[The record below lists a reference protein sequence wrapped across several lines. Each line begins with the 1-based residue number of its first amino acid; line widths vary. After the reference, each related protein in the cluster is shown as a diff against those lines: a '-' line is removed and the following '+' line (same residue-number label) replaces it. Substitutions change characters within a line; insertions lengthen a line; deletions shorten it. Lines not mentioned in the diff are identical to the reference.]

1 VKKAIALLVVLLCT
15 SLGAWGQ
22 VLELGMFA
30 GASKLQDGV
39 IGSDTISS
47 NATAASKIRL
57 TDGFQFGFRFG
68 FNPYR
73 FLGAEFG
80 YAYNRT
86 QLHLD
91 GPPVSEQGMAIHQG
105 FGDALF
111 HFTKEGS
118 RIRPFVAGG
127 IQFSNF
133 VPPGA
138 SVASG
143 GGDTKFG
150 VNYGG
155 GVKVK
160 LTENW
165 QIRLDIRQFESG
177 KPFKLANQTGLLL
190 QNEISAG
197 VAFTL

>member
-1 VKKAIALLVVLLCT
+1 MKPIFPILLLAG
-15 SLGAWGQ
+15 SLAVPGQ
-22 VLELGMFA
+22 VLELGTFG
-30 GASKLQDGV
+30 GASVLSDGD
-39 IGSDTISS
+39 IGADTISS
-47 NATAASKIRL
+47 APAANARIRL
-57 TDGFQFGFRFG
+57 TDGFLFGFRFG

-91 GPPVSEQGMAIHQG
+91 GPPASEQGMAIHQG
-105 FGDALF
+105 FGDVLF
-111 HFTKEGS
+111 HFTPEGS

-127 IQFSNF
+127 LQFSNF

-138 SVASG
+138 SASSG

-150 VNYGG
+150 VNYGA

-160 LTENW
+160 VADNW

-177 KPFKLANQTGLLL
+177 KPFMLVNQNGRLL
-190 QNEISAG
+190 QNEISLG

>member
-1 VKKAIALLVVLLCT
+1 MKALVVLLILLCG
-15 SLGAWGQ
+15 SWIACGQ
-22 VLELGMFA
+22 ALELGVFA
-30 GASKLQDGV
+30 GASHLQNGV
-39 IGSDTISS
+39 IGSDTFSA
-47 NATAASKIRL
+47 NAAAGASVKL
-57 TDGFQFGFRFG
+57 NNGFRFG
-68 FNPYR
+68 LRVGFNPRRY
-73 FLGAEFG
+73 LGAEFG

-111 HFTKEGS
+111 HFTPEGS

-127 IQFSNF
+127 VQFSNF

-150 VNYGG
+150 VNYGA

-160 LTENW
+160 VTANW
-165 QIRLDIRQFESG
+165 QFRLDIRQYESG
-177 KPFKLANQTGLLL
+177 KPFKLANQNGRLL

>member
-1 VKKAIALLVVLLCT
+1 
-15 SLGAWGQ
+15 
-22 VLELGMFA
+22 MFA
-30 GASKLQDGV
+30 GVSNLQNGV
-39 IGSDTISS
+39 IGSDTIST
-47 NATAASKIRL
+47 NAAAASKIKL
-57 TDGFQFGFRFG
+57 TDGFQFGFRVG

-91 GPPVSEQGMAIHQG
+91 GPPVSEWGMAIHQG

-111 HFTKEGS
+111 HFTSEGR

-150 VNYGG
+150 VNYGA
-155 GVKVK
+155 GVKLKV
-160 LTENW
+160 TENW
-165 QIRLDIRQFESG
+165 QIRFDIRQFESG
-177 KPFKLANQTGLLL
+177 KPFKLANQSGRLL

>member
-1 VKKAIALLVVLLCT
+1 MKSILPIFLLGSV
-15 SLGAWGQ
+15 SAFGQ
-22 VLELGMFA
+22 VLELGTFG
-30 GASKLQDGV
+30 GASV
-39 IGSDTISS
+39 ISNGDIGLDTISA
-47 NATAASKIRL
+47 NASTGARIRL
-57 TDGFQFGFRFG
+57 TDGFRFGFRFG

-73 FLGAEFG
+73 HMGAEFG

-111 HFTKEGS
+111 HFTPEGS
-118 RIRPFVAGG
+118 RVRPFVAGG

-138 SVASG
+138 SASSG

-150 VNYGG
+150 VNYGAG
-155 GVKVK
+155 LKVKV
-160 LTENW
+160 TDNW
-165 QIRLDIRQFESG
+165 QVRVDVRQYESG
-177 KPFKLANQTGLLL
+177 KPFKLINQSGRLL
-190 QNEISAG
+190 QNEISLG

>member
-1 VKKAIALLVVLLCT
+1 MKAVPFLIVLVCC
-15 SLGAWGQ
+15 SWSACGQ

-30 GASKLQDGV
+30 GASKLQNEV

-47 NATAASKIRL
+47 GAPVGANIKL
-57 TDGFQFGFRFG
+57 TDGFKFGFRFG

-91 GPPVSEQGMAIHQG
+91 GPPVSEQGMAVHQG

-111 HFTKEGS
+111 HFTPEGS
-118 RIRPFVAGG
+118 RVRPFVAGG

-150 VNYGG
+150 VNYGA

-160 LTENW
+160 VTENW

-177 KPFKLANQTGLLL
+177 KPFKLANQSGVLL
-190 QNEISAG
+190 QNEISVG

>member
-1 VKKAIALLVVLLCT
+1 MRVVALLIILAC
-15 SLGAWGQ
+15 SSWSGWAQ

-30 GASKLQDGV
+30 GASNLQNSL
-39 IGSDTISS
+39 IGSTTILGNAGS
-47 NATAASKIRL
+47 NIRL
-57 TDGFQFGFRFG
+57 TDGFRFGFRFG
-68 FNPYR
+68 FNPRSY
-73 FLGAEFG
+73 LGGEFG

-105 FGDALF
+105 FGDVLF

-127 IQFSNF
+127 AQFSNF

-138 SVASG
+138 SAASG

-150 VNYGG
+150 VNYGA

-160 LTENW
+160 VTDNW
-165 QIRLDIRQFESG
+165 QIRLDVRQYESG
-177 KPFKLANQTGLLL
+177 KPFKLVNQSGILL

>member
-1 VKKAIALLVVLLCT
+1 MRFILPLLLCGG
-15 SLGAWGQ
+15 SA
-22 VLELGMFA
+22 FA
-30 GASKLQDGV
+30 QGFEVGVFGGASLAGKGD
-39 IGSDTISS
+39 IGADTITPTASS
-47 NATAASKIRL
+47 SARVKL
-57 TDGFQFGFRFG
+57 TDGFRFG
-68 FNPYR
+68 FRAGVNPYR
-73 FLGAEFG
+73 FVGFEFG

-105 FGDALF
+105 FGDVLF
-111 HFTKEGS
+111 HFTSEG
-118 RIRPFVAGG
+118 RRVRPFVAGG
-127 IQFSNF
+127 IHFSNF

-138 SVASG
+138 SVSTG

-150 VNYGG
+150 ANYGF

-160 LTENW
+160 ITDNW
-165 QIRLDIRQFESG
+165 QVRADFREYETG
-177 KPFKLANQTGLLL
+177 KPFKLTNQAGRFF

>member
-1 VKKAIALLVVLLCT
+1 MKAVVLLLILLC
-15 SLGAWGQ
+15 SSCFAWGQ

-30 GASKLQDGV
+30 GASNIQNGV
-39 IGSDTISS
+39 IGSDTFSGNAAAGS
-47 NATAASKIRL
+47 NVKL
-57 TDGFQFGFRFG
+57 TDGFRFGLRVG
-68 FNPYR
+68 FNPRRY
-73 FLGAEFG
+73 LGGEFG

-111 HFTKEGS
+111 HFTPEGS

-127 IQFSNF
+127 VQFSNF

-138 SVASG
+138 SAASG

-150 VNYGG
+150 VNYGAG
-155 GVKVK
+155 LKVKV
-160 LTENW
+160 TANW
-165 QIRLDIRQFESG
+165 QIRLDIRQYESG
-177 KPFKLANQTGLLL
+177 KPFKLANQSGRLL